1 MTSGDGVI
9 VFWEQ
14 QWNEADSQD
23 PDARSTCCAR
33 SSGICSRALSRRD
46 GSAQRGP
53 WLGNGRTCGPVAD
66 GPRPAG
72 SRGADVALVQFHR
85 SVWPRQAAGVAR
97 ARGRTALSCDL
108 SSDQNQLAKGV
119 TTGSSDFYVA
129 HLIKSNTP
137 GDACPDTGHCTLC
150 TPLLDYTLHK
160 FIKPSMPAHHR
171 VYRGMIRNLTPVIED
186 MNNKSN

>member
-1 MTSGDGVI
+1 MHLRPQTARSASVSEKWNHAMTSGDGVI

-14 QWNEADSQD
+14 QWNEADSQN

-72 SRGADVALVQFHR
+72 SRGADVALVAVPQVR
-85 SVWPRQAAGVAR
+85 LAAAGGPGVAR

-108 SSDQNQLAKGV
+108 SQRSKAAGQRCHNAQFG
-119 TTGSSDFYVA
+119 FRVA

-137 GDACPDTGHCTLC
+137 GWVCPEWHITHSACITL
-150 TPLLDYTLHK
+150 
-160 FIKPSMPAHHR
+160 R
-171 VYRGMIRNLTPVIED
+171 
-186 MNNKSN
+186 

>member
-1 MTSGDGVI
+1 MLLRPQTARSASVSEKWNHAMTSGDGVI

-72 SRGADVALVQFHR
+72 SRGADVALVAVPQVR
-85 SVWPRQAAGVAR
+85 LAAAGGPGVAR

-119 TTGSSDFYVA
+119 TTGSSEFYVA
-129 HLIKSNTP
+129 HLIKALHGFNAILNLYSALPTYLPPTP
-137 GDACPDTGHCTLC
+137 Q
-150 TPLLDYTLHK
+150 
-160 FIKPSMPAHHR
+160 F
-171 VYRGMIRNLTPVIED
+171 
-186 MNNKSN
+186 

>member
-1 MTSGDGVI
+1 MLLRPQTARSASVSEKWNHAMTSGDGVI

-14 QWNEADSQD
+14 QWNEADSQN

-72 SRGADVALVQFHR
+72 SRGADVALVAVPQVR
-85 SVWPRQAAGVAR
+85 LAAAGGPGVAR
-97 ARGRTALSCDL
+97 EGPNCPVLRLEPA
-108 SSDQNQLAKGV
+108 
-119 TTGSSDFYVA
+119 
-129 HLIKSNTP
+129 IKSSWPKVSQRAVRISCCAFNKIEHTRGP
-137 GDACPDTGHCTLC
+137 HTLNRTVTGPCSTTL
-150 TPLLDYTLHK
+150 
-160 FIKPSMPAHHR
+160 
-171 VYRGMIRNLTPVIED
+171 
-186 MNNKSN
+186 NNVQRR